1 MMTLGTIF
9 TDRLSWNENCD
20 TIVRKVN
27 ARMQLLR
34 KVWSFGSN
42 HQEMVHLW
50 KTFCLS
56 VLEQSC
62 VVWGGMITT
71 ENKKDLERTQKN
83 FCKLVLQES
92 YTTYKNALISLCL
105 ETLEKRR
112 KTLTL
117 NFAKTSIADGHFTG
131 LILKKKPRK
140 QTTRHQEYYQVTRAH
155 TERFRQS
162 PILVMQRLLNEDKEK
177 QKH

>member
-1 MMTLGTIF
+1 MKILGTIF

-27 ARMQLLR
+27 ACMQLLR
-34 KVWSFGSN
+34 KIWSFGSN
-42 HQEMVHLW
+42 QQEMVHLW

-62 VVWGGMITT
+62 VVWGGMITS
-71 ENKKDLERTQKN
+71 ENRKDLERTQKN
-83 FCKLVLQES
+83 FCKLVLQDN
-92 YTTYKNALISLCL
+92 YKTYQNSLDILCL

-112 KTLTL
+112 KSLT
-117 NFAKTSIADGHFTG
+117 FKFADGHLTG

-140 QTTRHQEYYQVTRAH
+140 IGTRNQDFYQVTRAH
-155 TERFRQS
+155 TERYRQS
-162 PILVMQRLLNEDKEK
+162 PILTMQRLLNEDKK
-177 QKH
+177 SN

>member
-1 MMTLGTIF
+1 MKILGTIF

-27 ARMQLLR
+27 ARMQLIR
-34 KVWSFGSN
+34 KVWSFGSS

-62 VVWGGMITT
+62 VVWGGMITS
-71 ENKKDLERTQKN
+71 ENRKDLECTQKS
-83 FCKLVLQES
+83 FCKLVLQEN
-92 YTTYKNALISLCL
+92 YTNYKSALNILSL
-105 ETLEKRR
+105 ESLEKRR

-117 NFAKTSIADGHFTG
+117 KFAKTSIADGHFPG
-131 LILKKKPRK
+131 LILKTKPRK
-140 QTTRHQEYYQVTRAH
+140 ILTRNQEYYQVTHAH
-155 TERFRQS
+155 TERYRKS
-162 PILVMQRLLNEDKEK
+162 PILTMQRLLNEDKK
-177 QKH
+177 NN